1 VPAAWRHQTLVRK
14 GVCLEAL
21 KRPDEALEA
30 YYDVLGDALAASAP
44 SGSGAAEDYW
54 LHRAGGKALNLLE
67 KARKYEEAIEIAKKL
82 AKAPGPRGRAAAEL
96 VDELALKYGIWTS
109 SP

>member
-1 VPAAWRHQTLVRK
+1 LVRK

-30 YYDVLGDALAASAP
+30 YYDVLANPPESAP
-44 SGSGAAEDYW
+44 GGGVADDYW
-54 LHRAGGKALNLLE
+54 FHRAGDKARRLLE
-67 KARKYEEAIEIAKKL
+67 GARKYEEAIEIAKKL